1 MPTGENWRRQRASSP
16 SEQSRST
23 CRLMSRTAASAV
35 RIPGMAS
42 MTAAT
47 TPTRIISHVTA
58 FGVSRVGTSRCVRYG
73 DARRMY
79 RRPDQCS
86 PLLRAKM
93 DGGCVTA
100 RSSAIDG
107 LGEGADT
114 ACHLPAVEVE
124 VLEDREAVRPRGGRL
139 QDRLGEPV
147 VVEAE
152 VGVGAGEA

>member
-1 MPTGENWRRQRASSP
+1 MPAGENWRRQRASSP

-35 RIPGMAS
+35 RMPGMAS
-42 MTAAT
+42 MTAAR

-58 FGVSRVGTSRCVRYG
+58 FGVSRVGTSRWVRYG

-107 LGEGADT
+107 LGERADT
-114 ACHLPAVEVE
+114 PRHLLAAEVE
-124 VLEDREAVRPRGGRL
+124 VLEDRETVRPRARRL
-139 QDRLGEPV
+139 QDGLGELV
-147 VVEAE
+147 VAQAE
-152 VGVGAGEA
+152 VGMGAG